1 MESQMTHAHGQGK
14 TQEHEPHTVRH
25 HTSSVAEGEDEQHH
39 EKKSVLTKVKAKARK
54 IKDSLTKHGH
64 GQNHDQDQDQDQ
76 DHIPDVHDLD
86 EEDDDEEEMAED
98 PEVHGAPI
106 YEATAIKTTGLVDSG
121 VNSGRSK
128 VTEVDTRLPN
138 VNPDEGI
145 DVKNVDQGLKT
156 AVGEIPSAPQNTP
169 ASHTAPGI
177 HHPRDNDPTRTLVH
191 GEEERSGQPKVNLQ
205 RPERWEEDLA
215 VPKDT
220 PGSYVPV
227 NYQAKVGDHTGKGG
241 EAAGVN
247 PDLLSF
253 DKMKIYD
260 EPKPNSEEK
269 QSLPTGTEDFFTSVP
284 TGSHDQFSPELT
296 PPERRST
303 EKYPQENIV
312 DRPSN
317 ERDEFSPVL
326 TPPQR
331 TSTEDNPEGE
341 VVDRPSNER
350 DQFSPGLTP
359 PQRMSTEDNPQENV
373 VDRPSNQGSYIQKIS
388 SATSAITDRAVSA
401 KNVVASKLGYGE
413 KDNTGGHEVRE
424 GDKNSMSGSAV
435 DYGKKMAAT
444 VTEKPTPVYEKVAGA
459 GSTKRS
465 KMQGATT
472 GTGTGTGTGSTQ
484 ERGVD
489 GQDKGVSVKDY
500 IAEKLRPG
508 EEDKALSEVISE
520 TLHKKKVDQEKPAAT
535 SRPVSEVI
543 SDALHK
549 RNEEPDETDRP
560 MGKVT
565 ESEEVARRLDTHN
578 KDSSKEKDMSS
589 SFISNDSSTSGNGV
603 VDKIKGAVGSWFGKG
618 GESQG
623 SQQSLGSSFDSAN
636 DGARQET
643 GITEER
649 RPQESGN

>member
-121 VNSGRSK
+121 VNTGSSK
-128 VTEVDTRLPN
+128 VTEVDPRLPN

-156 AVGEIPSAPQNTP
+156 AVGEIPGAPQNTP

-205 RPERWEEDLA
+205 RPERLEEDLA

-241 EAAGVN
+241 EEAGVN
-247 PDLLSF
+247 PDLLLCPLEA
-253 DKMKIYD
+253 M
-260 EPKPNSEEK
+260 
-269 QSLPTGTEDFFTSVP
+269 TS
-284 TGSHDQFSPELT
+284 SRQNLT

-312 DRPSN
+312 GQAL
-317 ERDEFSPVL
+317 ERA
-326 TPPQR
+326 
-331 TSTEDNPEGE
+331 
-341 VVDRPSNER
+341 
-350 DQFSPGLTP
+350 FSPGLTP
-359 PQRMSTEDNPQENV
+359 PQHTSTEDNPQENV

-388 SATSAITDRAVSA
+388 SATSAITDKAISA

-465 KMQGATT
+465 KTQGPT
-472 GTGTGTGTGSTQ
+472 TGTGSTQ

-489 GQDKGVSVKDY
+489 GQDKVVSVKDY

-578 KDSSKEKDMSS
+578 KDSSEERDMSS
-589 SFISNDSSTSGNGV
+589 SFISNNSSTSGHGV

-636 DGARQET
+636 EGARQ
-643 GITEER
+643 
-649 RPQESGN
+649 GNRHY